1 MYYRIT
7 TFSFDP
13 AREDELMTVAQA
25 AADEMKAIVGIQ
37 SAVIVRIA
45 EGKTVTI
52 AAYDTEASAIAA
64 QPKVQAVLAQLA
76 GMLTGQ
82 PEIRSGPVLFDFF

>member
-13 AREDELMTVAQA
+13 TREDELMAVAQA
-25 AADEMKAIVGIQ
+25 ATDEMKAVVGIQ
-37 SAVIVRIA
+37 SAVLDRVA

-64 QPKVQAVLAQLA
+64 QPKVHAVLAQLA
-76 GMLTGQ
+76 GMLTGP
-82 PEIRSGPVLFDFF
+82 PEIQSGPVLFDFF